1 MVEFRK
7 IGWALVAL
15 MSLSIGGARA
25 ADDDEI
31 SLFDDGGK
39 AVAYIAASDEM
50 TIYLWGGKPVA
61 YLKNEDGRLHV
72 YGFNGEHLGWFVKG
86 VIWGHDG
93 NGACA
98 VKDVVQRTEYEP
110 YKSYKQYK
118 PYKSYTQAAPAAPA
132 FKGRFGEV
140 PCGLL
145 LASGGK

>member
-1 MVEFRK
+1 MRK
-7 IGWALVAL
+7 FGWAIVVL
-15 MSLSIGGARA
+15 MSLSFGNARA

-31 SLFDDGGK
+31 SLFDESGK
-39 AVAYIAASDEM
+39 ATAYIAVSDEM

-61 YLKNEDGRLHV
+61 YLQNEDGRLSV

-86 VIWGHDG
+86 VIWARDG

-98 VKDVVQRTEYEP
+98 VKDVMHSTQYEP

-118 PYKSYTQAAPAAPA
+118 PYKSYTKAAPAARS
-132 FKGRFGEV
+132 FTGRFGEI